1 MPCALGLV
9 RILVNIL
16 AGSCCPITVLVTVS
30 SILTVALIVGCSGSI
45 IVTVSLTNPRDPS
58 QLTYPRDPSQLTNP
72 RDPSQLTNSR
82 DPSQLTNLREPAL
95 TLGNQH

>member
-9 RILVNIL
+9 RILVDIL

-45 IVTVSLTNPRDPS
+45 IVTISLTVLVFVSPILTVALIVGFSGSVIVTVSLTIAFLL
-58 QLTYPRDPSQLTNP
+58 Q
-72 RDPSQLTNSR
+72 
-82 DPSQLTNLREPAL
+82 
-95 TLGNQH
+95 